1 MYYFKTI
8 VGTFWIRPHAEFPDR
23 VRLGIDDTPLATFHS
38 PAAAAATVQARR
50 TGWAAWD
57 SRDDLEGPAELG
69 AWTPGE
75 PGAG

>member
-1 MYYFKTI
+1 MFYFKTT

-23 VRLGIDDTPLATFHS
+23 VRLGIDGTPLATFHS
-38 PAAAAATVQARR
+38 PAAAAETVRERR

-57 SRDDLEGPAELG
+57 SRSDLAAPEELA